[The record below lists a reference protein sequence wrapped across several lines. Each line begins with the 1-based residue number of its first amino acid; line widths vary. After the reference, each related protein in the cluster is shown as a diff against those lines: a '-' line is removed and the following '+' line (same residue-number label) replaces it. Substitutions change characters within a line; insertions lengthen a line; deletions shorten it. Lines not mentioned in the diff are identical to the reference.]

1 MVLEDNR
8 SLVVPEGSS
17 KENFGILRGCGTLK
31 LCDFGNGFLRKNN
44 DISCVSTYRTVTAC
58 MKSFFA

>member
-8 SLVVPEGSS
+8 SLVVPDVSS
-17 KENFGILRGCGTLK
+17 EEKFGILRECGTLK
-31 LCDFGNGFLRKNN
+31 LSDFGKCFLRKNN
-44 DISCVSTYRTVTAC
+44 DISCVSTYRAVTVC